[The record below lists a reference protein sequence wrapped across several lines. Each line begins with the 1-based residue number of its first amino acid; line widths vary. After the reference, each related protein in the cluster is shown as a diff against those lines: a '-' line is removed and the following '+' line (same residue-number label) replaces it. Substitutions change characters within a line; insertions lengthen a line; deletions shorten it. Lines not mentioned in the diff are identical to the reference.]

1 MATYEQELQKAQQE
15 LNKWFLGKTSKRYES
30 GSGGPATIS
39 SGVGDPGGISYG
51 SYQLSTTKGTL
62 AEYLKYSDNYNHA
75 FDGLKPKT
83 KEFDQK
89 WKELANNDPQ
99 FHQSQHEFIAS
110 KHYQPQLQALKQ
122 AGFDFSKRGKAVQD
136 MVWSLAVQHRRGTM
150 SKIDRGEKESGLDF
164 KTATDAEIIEA
175 VYDSKL
181 RHYKQDFRSSSPKVQ
196 EGVRKRILS
205 EKADLLR
212 LDRYE
217 KLLEGQQQ
225 EKEKNADKN
234 GTTGYRVKIDGGN
247 PIEFRKKYLEIQ
259 VSKGEHEVTIFR
271 TGLKKVVKKIKV
283 VGKEAKV
290 SVRIDV
296 SLPIMM
302 VILQLIINNFIL
314 QKPSILR
321 TIISVIFLILF
332 VYLMFMREVIK
343 VDVEE

>member
-110 KHYQPQLQALKQ
+110 KHHQPQLQALKQ
-122 AGFDFSKRGKAVQD
+122 AGFDFFERGKAVQD
-136 MVWSLAVQHRRGTM
+136 MVWSLAVQHRDYTVD
-150 SKIDRGEKESGLDF
+150 KIKRAQDESGLNF

-196 EGVRKRILS
+196 EGVRKR
-205 EKADLLR
+205 
-212 LDRYE
+212 DR
-217 KLLEGQQQ
+217 K
-225 EKEKNADKN
+225 
-234 GTTGYRVKIDGGN
+234 
-247 PIEFRKKYLEIQ
+247 
-259 VSKGEHEVTIFR
+259 S
-271 TGLKKVVKKIKV
+271 VV
-283 VGKEAKV
+283 
-290 SVRIDV
+290 
-296 SLPIMM
+296 
-302 VILQLIINNFIL
+302 
-314 QKPSILR
+314 
-321 TIISVIFLILF
+321 
-332 VYLMFMREVIK
+332 
-343 VDVEE
+343 

>member
-99 FHQSQHEFIAS
+99 FHQSQHEFIAL

-122 AGFDFSKRGKAVQD
+122 AGFDFSERGKAVQD
-136 MVWSLAVQHRRGTM
+136 MVWSLAVQHRDYTVD
-150 SKIDRGEKESGLDF
+150 KIKRAQDESGLNF

-181 RHYKQDFRSSSPKVQ
+181 RHYKQDFRRSSPQVQ

-217 KLLEGQQQ
+217 KLIEGQHQ
-225 EKEKNADKN
+225 EKEKNTDN
-234 GTTGYRVKIDGGN
+234 GIEQHKPLSKYEETRAMLQNLLNDTDGSYAKKLVAEN
-247 PIEFRKKYLEIQ
+247 P
-259 VSKGEHEVTIFR
+259 G
-271 TGLKKVVKKIKV
+271 
-283 VGKEAKV
+283 
-290 SVRIDV
+290 
-296 SLPIMM
+296 
-302 VILQLIINNFIL
+302 
-314 QKPSILR
+314 
-321 TIISVIFLILF
+321 
-332 VYLMFMREVIK
+332 EVIRFSENN
-343 VDVEE
+343 VQQQQAGAERDTSNRQPPAEAQRSFSRSV

>member
-99 FHQSQHEFIAS
+99 FHQSQHEFIAL

-122 AGFDFSKRGKAVQD
+122 AGFDFSERGKAVQD
-136 MVWSLAVQHRRGTM
+136 MVWSLAVQHRDYTVD
-150 SKIDRGEKESGLDF
+150 KIKRAQDESGLNF

-181 RHYKQDFRSSSPKVQ
+181 RHYKQDFRRSSPQVQ

-217 KLLEGQQQ
+217 KLIEGQHQ
-225 EKEKNADKN
+225 EKEKNTDN
-234 GTTGYRVKIDGGN
+234 GIEQHKPLSKYEETRAMLQNLLNDTDGSYAKKLVAEN
-247 PIEFRKKYLEIQ
+247 P
-259 VSKGEHEVTIFR
+259 V
-271 TGLKKVVKKIKV
+271 
-283 VGKEAKV
+283 
-290 SVRIDV
+290 
-296 SLPIMM
+296 
-302 VILQLIINNFIL
+302 
-314 QKPSILR
+314 
-321 TIISVIFLILF
+321 
-332 VYLMFMREVIK
+332 EVIRFSENN
-343 VDVEE
+343 VQQQQELAERENRNMQQQEEPQRSFSRSV

>member
-99 FHQSQHEFIAS
+99 FHQSQHEFIAL

-122 AGFDFSKRGKAVQD
+122 AGFDFSERGKAVQD
-136 MVWSLAVQHRRGTM
+136 MVWSLAVQHRDYTVD
-150 SKIDRGEKESGLDF
+150 KIKRAQDESGLNF

-181 RHYKQDFRSSSPKVQ
+181 RHYKQDFRRSSPQVQ
-196 EGVRKRILS
+196 ESVRKRILS
-205 EKADLLR
+205 EKPDLLR

-225 EKEKNADKN
+225 EKEKNTDN
-234 GTTGYRVKIDGGN
+234 GIEQHKPLSKYEETRAMLQNLLNDTDGSYAKKLVAEN
-247 PIEFRKKYLEIQ
+247 P
-259 VSKGEHEVTIFR
+259 G
-271 TGLKKVVKKIKV
+271 
-283 VGKEAKV
+283 
-290 SVRIDV
+290 
-296 SLPIMM
+296 
-302 VILQLIINNFIL
+302 
-314 QKPSILR
+314 
-321 TIISVIFLILF
+321 
-332 VYLMFMREVIK
+332 EVIRFSENN
-343 VDVEE
+343 VQQQQELAERENRNMQQQEEPQRSFSRSV

>member
-15 LNKWFLGKTSKRYES
+15 LDKWFLGKTSKRYES
-30 GSGGPATIS
+30 GSGGPTTIS

-62 AEYLKYSDNYNHA
+62 AKYLKYSDNYNHA

-83 KEFDQK
+83 EEFDQK

-122 AGFDFSKRGKAVQD
+122 AGFDFSERGKAVQD
-136 MVWSLAVQHRRGTM
+136 MVWSLAVQHGDYTVD
-150 SKIDRGEKESGLDF
+150 KIKRAQDESGLNF

-181 RHYKQDFRSSSPKVQ
+181 RHYKQDFRSSSTEVK
-196 EGVRKRILS
+196 EGVRRRILS

-225 EKEKNADKN
+225 EKEKNADN
-234 GTTGYRVKIDGGN
+234 GIEQHKPLSKYEETRSMLQGLLNDTDGSYAKKLLANNQEEVASFGEKIQGR
-247 PIEFRKKYLEIQ
+247 IEQTK
-259 VSKGEHEVTIFR
+259 
-271 TGLKKVVKKIKV
+271 
-283 VGKEAKV
+283 
-290 SVRIDV
+290 
-296 SLPIMM
+296 
-302 VILQLIINNFIL
+302 LQELTEREGRNTLQQEEQQRNF
-314 QKPSILR
+314 SR
-321 TIISVIFLILF
+321 F
-332 VYLMFMREVIK
+332 V
-343 VDVEE
+343 

>member
-99 FHQSQHEFIAS
+99 FHQSQHEFIALQ
-110 KHYQPQLQALKQ
+110 HYQPQLQALKQ
-122 AGFDFSKRGKAVQD
+122 AGFDFSERGKAVQD
-136 MVWSLAVQHRRGTM
+136 MVWSLAVQHRDYTVD
-150 SKIDRGEKESGLDF
+150 KIKRAQDESGLNF

-181 RHYKQDFRSSSPKVQ
+181 RHYKQDFRSSDLKVK
-196 EGVRKRILS
+196 EGVRQRILS
-205 EKADLLR
+205 EKPDLLR

-225 EKEKNADKN
+225 EKEKNMDN
-234 GTTGYRVKIDGGN
+234 GIEQHKPLSKYEETRAMLQNLLSDTDGSYAKKLLANNQEEVASFSEKIQGS
-247 PIEFRKKYLEIQ
+247 IEQTRLQELAERESRNTLQQEEQQRGFSR
-259 VSKGEHEVTIFR
+259 
-271 TGLKKVVKKIKV
+271 
-283 VGKEAKV
+283 
-290 SVRIDV
+290 SV
-296 SLPIMM
+296 
-302 VILQLIINNFIL
+302 
-314 QKPSILR
+314 
-321 TIISVIFLILF
+321 
-332 VYLMFMREVIK
+332 
-343 VDVEE
+343 

>member
-51 SYQLSTTKGTL
+51 SYQLSTTKGAL

-89 WKELANNDPQ
+89 WRELANNDPQ
-99 FHQSQHEFIAS
+99 FHQSQHEFIAL
-110 KHYQPQLQALKQ
+110 KHYQPQLQVLKQ
-122 AGFDFSKRGKAVQD
+122 AGFDFSERGKAVQD
-136 MVWSLAVQHRRGTM
+136 MVWSLAVQHKDYTVD
-150 SKIDRGEKESGLDF
+150 KIKRAQDESGLNF

-181 RHYKQDFRSSSPKVQ
+181 RHYKQDFRRSSPQVQ
-196 EGVRKRILS
+196 ESVRKRILS
-205 EKADLLR
+205 EKPDLLR

-225 EKEKNADKN
+225 EKEKNTDN
-234 GTTGYRVKIDGGN
+234 GIEQHKPLSKYEETRAMLQNLLNDTDGSYAKKLVAEN
-247 PIEFRKKYLEIQ
+247 P
-259 VSKGEHEVTIFR
+259 G
-271 TGLKKVVKKIKV
+271 
-283 VGKEAKV
+283 
-290 SVRIDV
+290 
-296 SLPIMM
+296 
-302 VILQLIINNFIL
+302 
-314 QKPSILR
+314 
-321 TIISVIFLILF
+321 
-332 VYLMFMREVIK
+332 EVIRFSENN
-343 VDVEE
+343 VQQQQELAERENRNMQQQEEPQRSFSRSV

>member
-51 SYQLSTTKGTL
+51 SYQLSTTKGAL

-99 FHQSQHEFIAS
+99 FHQSQHEFIAL
-110 KHYQPQLQALKQ
+110 KHYQPQLQVLKQ
-122 AGFDFSKRGKAVQD
+122 AGFDFSERGKAVQD
-136 MVWSLAVQHRRGTM
+136 MVWSLAVQHKDYTVD
-150 SKIDRGEKESGLDF
+150 KIKRAQDESGLNF

-181 RHYKQDFRSSSPKVQ
+181 RHYKQDFRRSSPQVQ
-196 EGVRKRILS
+196 ESVRKRILS
-205 EKADLLR
+205 EKPDLLR

-225 EKEKNADKN
+225 EKEKNTDN
-234 GTTGYRVKIDGGN
+234 GIEQHKPLSKYEETRAMLQNLLNDTDGSYAKKLVAEN
-247 PIEFRKKYLEIQ
+247 P
-259 VSKGEHEVTIFR
+259 G
-271 TGLKKVVKKIKV
+271 
-283 VGKEAKV
+283 
-290 SVRIDV
+290 
-296 SLPIMM
+296 
-302 VILQLIINNFIL
+302 
-314 QKPSILR
+314 
-321 TIISVIFLILF
+321 
-332 VYLMFMREVIK
+332 EVIRFSENN
-343 VDVEE
+343 VQQQQELAERENRNMQQQEEPQRSFSRSV